1 VSGALE
7 RFKWSGW
14 DGCGLD
20 VRRGRGILDVRAE
33 RVGGRLEGTELTGGI
48 GAYGW
53 MEVLEGLD
61 AHWCLS
67 L

>member
-1 VSGALE
+1 
-7 RFKWSGW
+7 
-14 DGCGLD
+14 
-20 VRRGRGILDVRAE
+20 VRAE